1 VNGERSIDIDPA
13 RSQPDAAFHGGSSF
27 PTLRGS
33 RQHNRAYTS
42 WHFVTPV

>member
-1 VNGERSIDIDPA
+1 VNGERSIDIGPA

-27 PTLRGS
+27 PTLPCS
-33 RQHNRAYTS
+33 EQHNGAYTS